1 MKVRASWGRVRG
13 EPGKEAKGWMGTAFL
28 LSFPDCSVSR
38 GRARLCLLAR
48 QPRRQRCPRRTLAGA
63 PRAGTSGR
71 LRGQRCAGR
80 TLPHLLPAAPAPC
93 RLSRVAPGRGSL
105 WDAALH
111 LISSRP
117 CGQTANSASFLYTKH
132 GLDSA
137 APRAPAHSATGLPW
151 AQAGHVGGASSRTFP
166 GPPTATFPE
175 AASEKP
181 TGQPPKEKCFSPQT
195 QQL

>member
-1 MKVRASWGRVRG
+1 MTALPAPHPGWRPESGDIG
-13 EPGKEAKGWMGTAFL
+13 EAEGAALCGTN
-28 LSFPDCSVSR
+28 S
-38 GRARLCLLAR
+38 
-48 QPRRQRCPRRTLAGA
+48 
-63 PRAGTSGR
+63 
-71 LRGQRCAGR
+71 
-80 TLPHLLPAAPAPC
+80 AAPAPC
-93 RLSRVAPGRGSL
+93 RTCSLPSPVSRVAPGRGRL

-137 APRAPAHSATGLPW
+137 APRAPAHSATSLPW
-151 AQAGHVGGASSRTFP
+151 AQAGHVRGSSPRTFP

>member
-13 EPGKEAKGWMGTAFL
+13 EPGEEVKGWMGTAFL
-28 LSFPDCSVSR
+28 SSFPDCSVSQVM
-38 GRARLCLLAR
+38 ARLCLLAR
-48 QPRRQRCPRRTLAGA
+48 QPSRQRCPRRTLAGA

-80 TLPHLLPAAPAPC
+80 TLPHLLPAVS
-93 RLSRVAPGRGSL
+93 LVAPGRGRL

-151 AQAGHVGGASSRTFP
+151 AQAGHVGGASPRTFP
-166 GPPTATFPE
+166 GPPTAMFPE